1 MCGRVRSNRAAGGL
15 ALSFQSESEPRV
27 AGLKSANRIVVKEIK
42 RTPTEADILL
52 EVSHKLQQA
61 HQAAQLSCDKV
72 LLYFIDMAISHV
84 GELLRSRL
92 DLNFE
97 SAKSA

>member
-1 MCGRVRSNRAAGGL
+1 MSFKPDDSERRIADPRSN
-15 ALSFQSESEPRV
+15 
-27 AGLKSANRIVVKEIK
+27 NCIVVKEIK
-42 RTPTEADILL
+42 RTPSEADILL

-61 HQAAQLSCDKV
+61 HQTAQLSCDKV

-84 GELLRSRL
+84 NETLRSHL

-97 SAKSA
+97 NGKSA